1 MKADY
6 DIILYG
12 ATGFTGQQCARH
24 FARFAPTAKDG
35 KPIRWAIAGR
45 SQARLDALAAEVSP
59 DGVIIADSTDPGS
72 VDAMVRQARVICTTA
87 GPFAR
92 YGTPVVEACVA
103 HGVDYV
109 DITGET
115 PWVADLIEQFH
126 DAAALGGTRIIP
138 FCGFDS
144 VPSDIGTLY
153 VVEHLR
159 ATRGVDTQLVS
170 GTFVGKG
177 GFNGGTLDSALNMA
191 ESGDAR
197 RLANTQLLNP
207 PELRDPDERR
217 RSRDL
222 RSVIYDDD
230 REVWLTPFLMAQV
243 NTRVVRRSNALL
255 ELDDDA
261 RSHGPEFTYQEAM
274 EAKSKWQAYAIGAGL
289 AAGEKLLAKPWGRR
303 LLKRIGPDP
312 GEGPSDE
319 VMDGG
324 FTRIRLVGTGADGHK
339 VIAKIQSK
347 GDPGNRVTVKILCES
362 ALMLAT
368 TKRSALPGGAARGGI
383 LTPATGLG
391 LGLLD
396 RLRAVGFEAT
406 IGDL

>member
-6 DIILYG
+6 DIVLYG
-12 ATGFTGQQCARH
+12 ATGFTGRQCARH
-24 FARFAPTAKDG
+24 FADHAPADL
-35 KPIRWAIAGR
+35 RWAIAGR
-45 SQARLDALAAEVSP
+45 SQGKLDALAAEVAP
-59 DGVIIADSTDPGS
+59 HGVIVADSTDAES

-115 PWVADLIEQFH
+115 PWVADLIAQFH
-126 DAAALGGTRIIP
+126 DAAALGGTRIVP

-144 VPSDIGTLY
+144 VPSDIGALY

-159 ATRGVDTQLVS
+159 ATRGVDTERVS

-207 PELRDPDERR
+207 PDRRDEAERA
-217 RSRDL
+217 RSKDL
-222 RSVIYDDD
+222 RSVIYDAD
-230 REVWLTPFLMAQV
+230 RDVWLTPFLMAQV
-243 NTRVVRRSNALL
+243 NTRVVRRSNALFAQYA
-255 ELDDDA
+255 EEGA
-261 RSHGPEFTYQEAM
+261 TGVQPYGPEFTYQEAM
-274 EAKSKWQAYAIGAGL
+274 ETANKWQAYAVGAGL
-289 AAGEKLLAKPWGRR
+289 AAAEKLLSQGWGRR
-303 LLKRIGPDP
+303 LLKRVGPDP
-312 GEGPSDE
+312 GEGPSEE

-324 FTRIRLVGTGADGHK
+324 FTRIRLVGTAADGHK
-339 VIAKIQSK
+339 VLAKIQSK

-368 TKRSALPGGAARGGI
+368 TTRADLPGGAARGGV
-383 LTPATGLG
+383 LTPATALG

-396 RLRAVGFEAT
+396 RLKAVGFEASIT
-406 IGDL
+406 DL

>member
-6 DIILYG
+6 DIVLYG

-24 FARFAPTAKDG
+24 FAEHAPADL
-35 KPIRWAIAGR
+35 RWAIAGR
-45 SQARLDALAAEVSP
+45 SQGKLDALAAEVSP
-59 DGVIIADSTDPGS
+59 HGVIVADSTDPES

-115 PWVADLIEQFH
+115 PWVADLIDQFH
-126 DAAALGGTRIIP
+126 DAAALGGTRIVP

-144 VPSDIGTLY
+144 VPSDIGTLF

-159 ATRGVDTQLVS
+159 ASRGVDTQLVS

-177 GFNGGTLDSALNMA
+177 GFNGGTLDSALGMA

-197 RLANTQLLNP
+197 RLGNTQLLNP
-207 PELRDPDERR
+207 RDQRDPAERK

-222 RSVIYDDD
+222 RTVIYDDD

-255 ELDDDA
+255 EQYDDA
-261 RSHGPEFTYQEAM
+261 QSYGPEFTYQEAM
-274 EAKSKWQAYAIGAGL
+274 ETKNKWQAYAVGAGL
-289 AAGEKLLAKPWGRR
+289 AAAEKLLSKSWGRR
-303 LLKRIGPDP
+303 LLKRVGPDP
-312 GEGPSDE
+312 GEGPSAE

-339 VIAKIQSK
+339 VLAKIQSK

-368 TKRSALPGGAARGGI
+368 TKRADLPGGKTRGGI
-383 LTPATGLG
+383 LTPATALG

-396 RLRAVGFEAT
+396 RLKAVGFEAS